1 MHCFRIQTPSAQ
13 VIQAFQIDD
22 IASNYPK
29 SLFDPHGYSVEDFS
43 DSVQKRQRDDG
54 VKSQPLPA
62 ARLSK
67 WGGPQPPALMNV
79 GQPSAIAAQIA
90 ATRLQAA
97 LLSDSRK
104 QTLMNKS

>member
-1 MHCFRIQTPSAQ
+1 M
-13 VIQAFQIDD
+13 IQAFQIED

-43 DSVQKRQRDDG
+43 DSVQKRQREG
-54 VKSQPLPA
+54 GSKSQPLPA

-67 WGGPQPPALMNV
+67 WGGPQPVGQGLI